1 MIRLNSV
8 HHIALI
14 CSDYAKSLRFYTEVL
29 GLRVL
34 AEHYREQRRSYK
46 TDLAI
51 DDHYVLELFSFPDPP
66 RRLTRPEAAG
76 LRHLAFEVSNLDAAV
91 IGLEQA
97 GVSHEAVRVDEYTGK
112 RFVFFQDPDGL
123 PIELYEQ

>member
-8 HHIALI
+8 HHVALI

-76 LRHLAFEVSNLDAAV
+76 LRHLAFEVSNLDASV
-91 IGLEQA
+91 TGLEQA